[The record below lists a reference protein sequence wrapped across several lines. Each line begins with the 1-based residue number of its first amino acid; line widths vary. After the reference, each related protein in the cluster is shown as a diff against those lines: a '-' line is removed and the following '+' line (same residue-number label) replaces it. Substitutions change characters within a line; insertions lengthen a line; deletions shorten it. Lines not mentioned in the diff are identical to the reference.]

1 MSSENGHSNWVKNY
15 SLKKVSNYLGDKR
28 VQIEIS
34 IDVLP
39 PDHIELSRDCFG
51 GQKRIKL
58 DEEIYAT
65 EGPGI
70 ARLAGVPQTIN
81 IIIEVAKVAYPIA
94 AGVVSAWI
102 YDKLKN
108 RNVESIRIKGTKTE
122 IRKETIEIEIKKA
135 LEEKSR

>member
-1 MSSENGHSNWVKNY
+1 M
-15 SLKKVSNYLGDKR
+15 

-70 ARLAGVPQTIN
+70 ARLAEGVPQTIN